1 MNKPTIQQIH
11 LMSGLPGSGK
21 THYLDKCIGEDVF
34 NRILHRDD
42 VRAQLREHYNKPD
55 EYFPCSEKEE
65 YDAWIMACVSVMI
78 AHPNAHHYW
87 FDQTTLG
94 NGAVA
99 KFYNAL
105 AIALD
110 NIGIDITDYQ
120 FIVEIMDTDYD
131 LCVAR
136 NAKREG
142 FARVPENIL
151 EHMAASSRPD
161 FRMRQKLRAPH
172 PMNTMHLCIHTIIE
186 DEREMV

>member
-1 MNKPTIQQIH
+1 MKTIH

-21 THYLDKCIGEDVF
+21 SHYLDHCIGEDSF

-42 VRAQLREHYNKPD
+42 IRAQLRVARNKPD
-55 EYFPCSEKEE
+55 EYFPVPEPEE
-65 YDAWIMACVSVMI
+65 YEAWITACVSVMI
-78 AHPNAHHYW
+78 AHPDAHHYW

-105 AIALD
+105 AIAL
-110 NIGIDITDYQ
+110 NHIGIDICDYL
-120 FIVEIMDTDYD
+120 FTVEIMDTEYET
-131 LCVAR
+131 CVAR

-142 FARVPENIL
+142 FAKVPEKVL
-151 EHMAASSRPD
+151 ESMAASSRPD
-161 FRMRQKLRAPH
+161 YRMRQELRAPH